1 VTWRLPWQDYFENTD
16 NTRRGFGI
24 FKSDFSVS
32 ETSASPQGK
41 RVATRG
47 LRLLENPDFRRDAGS
62 AAARGV
68 ALIGDSAH
76 EFQRRDCVRHRM
88 IDGDNGFQL
97 AGELRIALDR
107 P

>member
-47 LRLLENPDFRRDAGS
+47 LRLLENPDFRRERPGQPR
-62 AAARGV
+62 RG
-68 ALIGDSAH
+68 AS
-76 EFQRRDCVRHRM
+76 
-88 IDGDNGFQL
+88 
-97 AGELRIALDR
+97 